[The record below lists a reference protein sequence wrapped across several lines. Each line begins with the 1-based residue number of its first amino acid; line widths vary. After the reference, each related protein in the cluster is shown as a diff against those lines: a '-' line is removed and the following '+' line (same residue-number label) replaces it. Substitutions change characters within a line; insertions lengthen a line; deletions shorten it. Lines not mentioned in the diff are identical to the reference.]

1 MKTGSVRARVMT
13 VTLGLLVIVLAVVIT
28 AVTLAYQARLQDDLR
43 NRLNAAGAA
52 VARSGSASSATELA
66 RGLALEGIATTI
78 NGRPPTPVGKP
89 PPSRVT
95 KSGSEI
101 VSSGDLLTLTEV
113 LPNGTRVIFSASQ
126 AEIHRSIRS
135 LLVLE
140 LVVAFAALALAAGLV
155 WRGTKT
161 ALRPLS
167 EVSETASAIAEGDRH
182 RRLRPDRPD
191 TELGV
196 MAAAFDHMVDA
207 LDEAASVAQRS
218 EQSMQRFLADAAH
231 ELRTPIASLQ
241 ATSERLLRDQ
251 PERPERDEVEA
262 SLAASASRLG
272 RLVADLL
279 DLARLEAAGPPR
291 LEAVN
296 LEKIAREVATD
307 ARAIGGPEICLRTV
321 PLVVHGDAW
330 GISRVVRNLLDN
342 AIAAVPPAG
351 HITLSVQPYSAGAVV
366 NVTDDGTGVPPAVR
380 ERIFERFT
388 RMQSGSHQGTGLGL
402 AIAQR
407 IARQHGGDLTCDES
421 QVGASFTL
429 WIPESTPIQD

>member
-1 MKTGSVRARVMT
+1 MT

-28 AVTLAYQARLQDDLR
+28 AVTLAYQAQLKDDLQ

-52 VARSGSASSATELA
+52 VARSGSASSATGLA

-78 NGRPPTPVGKP
+78 NGRPPTPAGKP
-89 PPSRVT
+89 PSPRVT
-95 KSGSEI
+95 KTGSEI

-126 AEIHRSIRS
+126 AEVNRSIRS

-140 LVVAFAALALAAGLV
+140 LVVAFIALALAAGLV

-167 EVSETASAIAEGDRH
+167 EVSETASAIAEGDRL

-207 LDEAASVAQRS
+207 LDEAALVAQRS
-218 EQSMQRFLADAAH
+218 EESMQRFLADAAH

-251 PERPERDEVEA
+251 PQRPERDEVEA

-279 DLARLEAAGPPR
+279 DLARLEAAGQFR
-291 LEAVN
+291 VEAVN
-296 LEKIAREVATD
+296 LEEVVRQVATD
-307 ARAIGGPEICLRTV
+307 ANANGGPEICLRTV
-321 PLVVHGDAW
+321 PLVVHGDAS

-342 AIAAVPPAG
+342 AIAAVPPTG
-351 HITLSVQPYSAGAVV
+351 HITLRVQPYSAGAVV
-366 NVTDDGTGVPPAVR
+366 NVTDDGPGVSSAVR

-388 RMQSGSHQGTGLGL
+388 RMQSGSNQGTGLGL

-421 QVGASFTL
+421 PVGASFTL
-429 WIPESTPIQD
+429 WVPESTPVDNQL

>member
-1 MKTGSVRARVMT
+1 MKTGSVRARVMM

-43 NRLNAAGAA
+43 NRLNAAGSA
-52 VARSGSASSATELA
+52 VARSGSATSATELA

-89 PPSRVT
+89 PPPRFT
-95 KSGSEI
+95 KTGSEI

-113 LPNGTRVIFSASQ
+113 LPSGTRVVFSANQ

-135 LLVLE
+135 LLFLE
-140 LVVAFAALALAAGLV
+140 VVVAFAALALAAGLV
-155 WRGTKT
+155 WYGTKT
-161 ALRPLS
+161 ALRPLF
-167 EVSETASAIAEGDRH
+167 EVSETASAIAAGDRT
-182 RRLRPDRPD
+182 RRLRPDRRD

-196 MAAAFDHMVDA
+196 MAAAFDRMVDA
-207 LDEAASVAQRS
+207 LDEAATVAQRS
-218 EQSMQRFLADAAH
+218 EEGMKRFLADAAH

-251 PERPERDEVEA
+251 PDRPERDEVEA

-291 LEAVN
+291 IESVN
-296 LEKIAREVATD
+296 LEHVAQQVATE
-307 ARAIGGPEICLRTV
+307 ASSNGGPEICLRTL
-321 PLVVHGDAW
+321 PLVVQGDAS
-330 GISRVVRNLLDN
+330 GIARVVRNLLDN
-342 AIAAVPPAG
+342 ALAAVPPTG
-351 HITLSVQPYSAGAVV
+351 HITVRVQPYPAGAAV
-366 NVTDDGTGVPPAVR
+366 NVTDDGPGVTPDVR
-380 ERIFERFT
+380 ERVFERFA
-388 RMQSGSHQGTGLGL
+388 RMQSGSSQGTGLGL

-421 QVGASFTL
+421 PVGASFTL
-429 WIPESTPIQD
+429 WIPESNAYRN

>member
-1 MKTGSVRARVMT
+1 MKTGSVRARVMM
-13 VTLGLLVIVLAVVIT
+13 VILGLLVIVLAVVIT
-28 AVTLAYQARLQDDLR
+28 AVTLAYQARLHDDLR
-43 NRLNAAGAA
+43 NRLYAAGSA
-52 VARSGSASSATELA
+52 VARSGSASTATGLA

-89 PPSRVT
+89 PPPRVT
-95 KSGSEI
+95 KAGSEI

-113 LPNGTRVIFSASQ
+113 LPNGTRVIFSANQ

-135 LLVLE
+135 LLLLE
-140 LVVAFAALALAAGLV
+140 VVVAFAALTLAAGLV
-155 WRGTKT
+155 WYGTKT

-167 EVSETASAIAEGDRH
+167 EVSETASAIAEGDRI

-196 MAAAFDHMVDA
+196 MAAAFDRMVDA

-218 EQSMQRFLADAAH
+218 EESMQRFLADAAH

-241 ATSERLLRDQ
+241 ATSERLLRNQ
-251 PERPERDEVEA
+251 PDRPERDEVEA

-291 LEAVN
+291 VEAVN
-296 LEKIAREVATD
+296 LEHVARQVATE
-307 ARAIGGPEICLRTV
+307 ARSNGGPEICLRTL
-321 PLVVHGDAW
+321 PLVVHGDAS
-330 GISRVVRNLLDN
+330 GISRVVRNLLEN
-342 AIAAVPPAG
+342 AVAAVAPTG
-351 HITLSVQPYSAGAVV
+351 HITLRVQPYADGAAV
-366 NVTDDGTGVPPAVR
+366 NVTDDGPGIAPAVR
-380 ERIFERFT
+380 DRIFERFT
-388 RMQSGSHQGTGLGL
+388 RLQSGSSQGTGLGL

-421 QVGASFTL
+421 PVGASFTL
-429 WIPESTPIQD
+429 WIPESTPMDR